1 MHTFDYSILPGEL
14 MEPEVANLVSTIHE
28 FKGKQDLFVEARSD
42 VLDTLCQVAKVQ
54 STEASNRIEG
64 INTSNSRLNK
74 LMAEKTTPRNRAEEE
89 IIGYRDALSTI
100 RESYDHIDVKPSV
113 ILQLH
118 RDLYRYTSTSHGGR
132 WKNSDNAIVESDG
145 HGGYNVRFSPLPAVA
160 TPEAMDELCKAF
172 DDAIRANRYDPLL
185 LACMFTFDFICIHP
199 FNDGN
204 GRMSRLLTLLLLYR
218 SGYLVGKYI
227 SLEKAIER
235 SKKTYYEAL
244 RTSSDG
250 WHDDTNSYAPFVRY
264 LLGIVLGAYRDFSD
278 RVENL
283 SVGRK
288 SKAERVAD
296 VFERRVG
303 KVTKAD
309 ILAECPDISM
319 TTVERT
325 LKELLE
331 NGHIEKIGKGRATG
345 YVKKNNT
352 R

>member
-1 MHTFDYSILPGEL
+1 MHTFDYSILSGEL

-64 INTSNSRLNK
+64 IHTSNSRLNE

-89 IIGYRDALSTI
+89 IIGYRDVLSTI
-100 RESYDHIDVKPSV
+100 HESYDHIDVKPSV

-132 WKNSDNAIVESDG
+132 WKNSDNAIVESDE